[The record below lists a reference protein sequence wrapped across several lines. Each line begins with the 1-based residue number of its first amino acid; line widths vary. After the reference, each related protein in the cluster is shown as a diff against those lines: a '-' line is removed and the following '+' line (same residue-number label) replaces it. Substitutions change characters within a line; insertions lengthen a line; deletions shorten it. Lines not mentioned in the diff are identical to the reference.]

1 MDERGHLAEAFNM
14 RIDELNVID
23 MAFLEG
29 CSRPTI
35 GALNPGPW
43 DASTVCW
50 EQRHAFPMALKA
62 QWACTL
68 AL

>member
-29 CSRPTI
+29 CARPTI
-35 GALNPGPW
+35 GALPG
-43 DASTVCW
+43 C
-50 EQRHAFPMALKA
+50 Q
-62 QWACTL
+62 TL
-68 AL
+68 TADPNNKP